1 MNGSV
6 MPEQVSV
13 MEFGAP
19 GGEALPP
26 IVENDDP
33 NDLSRLSEVFE
44 TIAPA
49 RGVAI
54 Q

>member
-6 MPEQVSV
+6 LPDQVST

-19 GGEALPP
+19 GGEGLPL
-26 IVENDDP
+26 IEEFNP
-33 NDLSRLSEVFE
+33 NDESRMSEVYD